1 MFVALVLLTWGSPA
15 TLVELSERLAEI
27 LDDLSSENWYRMF
40 RTVRNS
46 IFAVHDEIRHRYIS
60 FDLGSLPNRLSE
72 RVATAFGL
80 RARIEDRQTFYL
92 KYLANYRGTDL
103 IVLDFCQ
110 DGALDLPNLNT
121 ASWSPNLNLI
131 SRSYAAGVISESP
144 VLRRAISHRETR
156 VVPTRVAERIAS
168 SPDRYPNYLVAFAE
182 ATCRERVASKIVP
195 VGNIAQR
202 DSWFVE

>member
-15 TLVELSERLAEI
+15 TLVELSARLAEL
-27 LDDLSSENWYRMF
+27 LDALSSENWYRTF

-46 IFAVHDEIRHRYIS
+46 IYSIHDEIRHRFIS
-60 FDLGSLPNRLSE
+60 FDLQSLPNRLSE

-80 RARIEDRQTFYL
+80 RARVEDRQTFYL
-92 KYLANYRGTDL
+92 KYLAHYRGTDL

-110 DGALDLPNLNT
+110 DGALDLPNLNKV
-121 ASWSPNLNLI
+121 SWNPNLNLI
-131 SRSYAAGVISESP
+131 SRSYAAGVISEAP
-144 VLRRAISHRETR
+144 ALRRAVTQRQTR

-182 ATCRERVASKIVP
+182 ATCRESVASKIVP

-202 DSWFVE
+202 DGWFTE